1 MLVIEKYKTG
11 FPPPE
16 DIPFEDLSKGGGGG
30 GSDSGSSPNINTVQI
45 GKLKDGSFTVKG
57 TITGRAMKKRA
68 GIFNIFSSR
77 GVCIFVLLS
86 LI

>member
-11 FPPPE
+11 FPPPD
-16 DIPFEDLSKGGGGG
+16 DIPFEDLSKGS
-30 GSDSGSSPNINTVQI
+30 GSDSGSTPNINTVQI

-77 GVCIFVLLS
+77 GVCIIMNIFVN
-86 LI
+86 